1 MTITLRKSG
10 QSGRSDIVHNGDVI
24 THAQMDAN
32 FEHLVS
38 VDDALTS
45 RIVSLENSSLNLT
58 APSVQLTYDGNTGE
72 LTYTQGD
79 TDTVAE
85 GTTNLYYTDA
95 RFDTALSSKTTDD
108 LSEGTTNLY
117 YTDARVQSVLDSESY
132 ATQTYVS
139 GQVAAALAGQPQVAL
154 ADVATSGDYNDLIN
168 KPDISGFSN
177 DSGYITLTD
186 LSVTGD
192 LAYDNTTGEI
202 SYTQPGLTSGD
213 VTTALGFTPYD
224 ATNPAGYIALAD
236 LSVTG
241 DLAYDN
247 TTGVISFTQDKAYAS
262 LTGVPTDVSTF
273 NNDSN
278 YITLADL
285 SATGDNISYDNTTGV
300 INYTKPST
308 IFDVFRDQYPNTVS
322 DGAIYFYIKA
332 LDNFRISWLATG
344 QSDPTWD
351 SIVGDLEGS
360 DVSAIESAFS
370 NMPVLD
376 QTPFLLPMVFI
387 INAQVKIVNEA
398 LSKTYDTL
406 TFDELM
412 THNMTNW
419 NDNNSGFE
427 TDADTFENSLNATN
441 TAFITGLLTN
451 NSYEDFTADKVVTGW
466 TPQNT

>member
-10 QSGRSDIVHNGDVI
+10 QSGRSDIVYNGDVI

-45 RIVSLENSSLNLT
+45 RIVSLENTSLNLT
-58 APSVQLTYDGNTGE
+58 APSVQLTYDGSTGE

-95 RFDTALSSKTTDD
+95 RFDTALASKTTDD

-117 YTDARVQSVLDSESY
+117 YTDARVQSLLDSESY

-139 GQVAAALAGQPQVAL
+139 GQVAAALSGQPQVAL
-154 ADVATSGDYNDLIN
+154 ATVATSGDYNDLIN

-177 DSGYITLTD
+177 DSGYITLADISAGGD
-186 LSVTGD
+186 LS
-192 LAYDNTTGEI
+192 
-202 SYTQPGLTSGD
+202 
-213 VTTALGFTPYD
+213 
-224 ATNPAGYIALAD
+224 
-236 LSVTG
+236 
-241 DLAYDN
+241 YDN
-247 TTGVISFTQDKAYAS
+247 TTGVISYTQPTNISTFTNDSNYITLTSLTAGGDLSYDNTTGEVSFTQDKAYAS

-308 IFDVFRDQYPNTVS
+308 IFDVFRDQYPSTVS

-351 SIVGDLEGS
+351 SIVGDIEGS
-360 DVSAIESAFS
+360 DVSAIENAFA

-419 NDNNSGFE
+419 NANNSGFE
-427 TDADTFENSLNATN
+427 TDRDTFENSLNATN